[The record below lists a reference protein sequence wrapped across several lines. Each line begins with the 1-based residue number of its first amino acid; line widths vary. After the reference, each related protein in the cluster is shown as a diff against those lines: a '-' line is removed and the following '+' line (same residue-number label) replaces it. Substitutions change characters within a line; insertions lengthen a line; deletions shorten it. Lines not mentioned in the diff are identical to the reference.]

1 MKFGL
6 KILLIA
12 VQQPFLSILYKTF
25 EWCVFL
31 LMKKAFRLKP
41 ELNFLNMR
49 VLLFVTPSHQYPL
62 GMPMSLARRTAL
74 LAWAKQ
80 QNAWIIEDDYDSE
93 LRYNGQPFPSLQG
106 MAPDQVIYLGTFS
119 KSYFHRLG
127 LAMQC
132 CLKNW

>member
-1 MKFGL
+1 MVRVPVDEEGIQVETGIK
-6 KILLIA
+6 
-12 VQQPFLSILYKTF
+12 LSKQ
-25 EWCVFL
+25 
-31 LMKKAFRLKP
+31 ARAA
-41 ELNFLNMR
+41 
-49 VLLFVTPSHQYPL
+49 FVTPSHQYPL

-119 KSYFHRLG
+119 KVLFPSLRLG
-127 LAMQC
+127 YAVLP
-132 CLKNW
+132 